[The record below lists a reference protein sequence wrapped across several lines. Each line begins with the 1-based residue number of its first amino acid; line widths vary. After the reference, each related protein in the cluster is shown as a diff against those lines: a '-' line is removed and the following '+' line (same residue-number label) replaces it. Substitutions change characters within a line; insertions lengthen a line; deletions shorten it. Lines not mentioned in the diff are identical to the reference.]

1 VKLREDS
8 ALEVKAYLGS
18 PGILD
23 LPGRDRGRLESW
35 SKWSFPYQ
43 SSGGDDRVSAGW
55 VIIGKRPCSSWFPL
69 AGGEGGCTV
78 ELTQADANGRAW
90 WSVGLE
96 APGPGGLLHEALEAA
111 AEVVSAQP
119 PPARLGL
126 ASSRS
131 YAQWLSQWPGPASGA
146 HPPGALYRR

>member
-1 VKLREDS
+1 MKRREDS

-35 SKWSFPYQ
+35 SNWSFPYQ

-55 VIIGKRPCSSWFPL
+55 VIIGKRRCSSWFPL
-69 AGGEGGCTV
+69 ADGEGGCTV

-90 WSVGLE
+90 WSAGLE
-96 APGPGGLLHEALEAA
+96 ATGPGGCM
-111 AEVVSAQP
+111 
-119 PPARLGL
+119 RC
-126 ASSRS
+126 
-131 YAQWLSQWPGPASGA
+131 
-146 HPPGALYRR
+146 